1 MPSFNPLAR
10 PDMRGSAIGQFEL
23 AIESQLP
30 LYCKSIEGGLP
41 KSNLIDMNIG
51 SHPEAVKHLSTVE
64 IEPLSVE
71 IGMQDGLPLLDWI
84 KKSWKMKY
92 ERKGG
97 HVKLGDFNM
106 KDIFQFDFTNALITE
121 TTFPTLDGAAKDV
134 AMLKVKL
141 QPENVEMK
149 AGSGQKLYSQGL
161 SYPKQKFWLASAFQ
175 MELGNFNVK
184 NVAKIDGFTV
194 KQGVKP
200 VYTGRKYYPTWEPT
214 KLTFP
219 DISIHVTYEFAGDLI
234 NWYKRSIEAAARKQI
249 DPDLEFD
256 GVIRYLDPG
265 KKREVFEIKLFG
277 VGMKG
282 MAFDKSER
290 SDALRRIKFD
300 LYVTRMDLDHT
311 GLAW

>member
-1 MPSFNPLAR
+1 MPNFNPMAR

-23 AIESQLP
+23 ALEGKLP
-30 LYCKSIEGGLP
+30 LFCKSIEGGLP

-51 SHPEAVKHLSTVE
+51 SHSQSVKHVSTVE

-71 IGMQDGLPLLDWI
+71 IGMQDGLPILDWI
-84 KKSWKMKY
+84 KKSWAAQY
-92 ERKGG
+92 ERKSG
-97 HVKLGDFNM
+97 HVKMGDFNM

-121 TTFPTLDGAAKDV
+121 TTFPTLDGSSKEV

-141 QPENVEMK
+141 QPENVDMQP
-149 AGSGQKLYSQGL
+149 GSRQPLYSQGL
-161 SYPKQKFWLASAFQ
+161 AYPKQKFWLASAFI
-175 MELGNFNVK
+175 MELGNFNTK
-184 NVAKIDGFTV
+184 HVAKIDGFTV

-200 VYTGRKYYPTWEPT
+200 MYTGRSYFPTWEPT

-219 DISIHVTYEFAGDLI
+219 DLSIHMTYEYASDLLG
-234 NWYKRSIEAAARKQI
+234 WYKKSIETMARKQI

-265 KKREVFEIKLFG
+265 KKREVFEIQLFG

-282 MAFDKSER
+282 MSFDKSER
-290 SDALRRIKFD
+290 TDSPRRVKFD
-300 LYVTRMDLDHT
+300 LYVTKMDIQHT